1 MDFIKDKSNS
11 LLKEETK
18 NKDINNNNNT
28 LKKGDEEK
36 ENKDKD
42 NKDNSVKNEQEEYN
56 NLINLIK
63 EEYNNK
69 ILLIKEEYN
78 NQLNEIVEKLNNL
91 ENCKTILIKQLEEKN
106 KQLQAQ
112 LEEEKNTNLI
122 LALGA
127 KLYKDESEKKD
138 IELKEKETKIV
149 ELNETIEKLNV
160 KMKELENIIH
170 NNYTQDKILSL
181 MDKLEK
187 KEKEIKEIKSKLP
200 FELSENEKLMTV
212 IFLSTDQKIHFS
224 VICKNTQNF
233 NILENILYE
242 KYPEYKE
249 SENFFLLGGIKINKY
264 KSLEE
269 NKIKDS
275 DIITLGKFEDQFD

>member
-11 LLKEETK
+11 FLKEETK

-42 NKDNSVKNEQEEYN
+42 NKDNSVKNEQEYN
-56 NLINLIK
+56 NLINLII

-69 ILLIKEEYN
+69 ILLIKEDN
-78 NQLNEIVEKLNNL
+78 NKQLNGLEERLNKI
-91 ENCKTILIKQLEEKN
+91 ENCNTILIKQLEEKN

-112 LEEEKNTNLI
+112 LEEEKNNCQI
-122 LALGA
+122 LAFGA
-127 KLYKDESEKKD
+127 KLYKEESEKKD
-138 IELKEKETKIV
+138 IELKIKETKIV

>member
-11 LLKEETK
+11 FLKEETK
-18 NKDINNNNNT
+18 KKDINNNNNT

-42 NKDNSVKNEQEEYN
+42 NKDNSVKNEQEYN
-56 NLINLIK
+56 NLINLII

-69 ILLIKEEYN
+69 ILLIKEDN
-78 NQLNEIVEKLNNL
+78 NKQLNGLEERLNKI
-91 ENCKTILIKQLEEKN
+91 ENCNTILIKQLEEKN

-112 LEEEKNTNLI
+112 LEEEKNNCQI
-122 LALGA
+122 LAFGA
-127 KLYKDESEKKD
+127 KLYKEESEKKD
-138 IELKEKETKIV
+138 IELKIKETKIV